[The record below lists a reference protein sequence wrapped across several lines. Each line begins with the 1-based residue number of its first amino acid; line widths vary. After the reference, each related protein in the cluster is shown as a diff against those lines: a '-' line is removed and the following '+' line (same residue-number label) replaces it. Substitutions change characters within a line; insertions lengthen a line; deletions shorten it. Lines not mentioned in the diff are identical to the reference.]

1 MSAKYEVGAIVTG
14 KVTGIQPYGAF
25 VALDEET
32 QGLIH
37 ISEITHGYVRNIEDY
52 LKVGDEVQA
61 KIVAIDEEDGKIS
74 LSMREMES
82 TKTDRKMSRRY
93 GNIKLDDSSTGF
105 NTLKEKL
112 KEWIAQ
118 SEKSNTYQKK

>member
-82 TKTDRKMSRRY
+82 SKTDRKMSRRY
-93 GNIKLDDSSTGF
+93 GNIKLDNSSTGF

>member
-1 MSAKYEVGAIVTG
+1 MSAKYEVGSIVTG

-82 TKTDRKMSRRY
+82 AKTDRKMSRRY

>member
-82 TKTDRKMSRRY
+82 AKTDRKMSRRY

>member
-1 MSAKYEVGAIVTG
+1 MSAKYEVGAIITG

-52 LKVGDEVQA
+52 LKVGDEVKA
-61 KIVAIDEEDGKIS
+61 KIVSIDEEEGKIS

-82 TKTDRKMSRRY
+82 DKTERKTSQRY
-93 GNIKLDDSSTGF
+93 RNIKLNESSAGF

-118 SEKSNTYQKK
+118 SEKNNTFQKK

>member
-82 TKTDRKMSRRY
+82 AKTDRKMPRRY

>member
-82 TKTDRKMSRRY
+82 SKTDRKMSRRY

>member
-82 TKTDRKMSRRY
+82 SKTDRKMPRRY

>member
-52 LKVGDEVQA
+52 IKVGDEVKA
-61 KIVAIDEEDGKIS
+61 KIISIDEEEGKIS

-82 TKTDRKMSRRY
+82 ENTERKTSRRQ
-93 GNIKLDDSSTGF
+93 GNIKLNNSSAGF
-105 NTLKEKL
+105 HTLKEKL
-112 KEWIAQ
+112 KEWIEQ
-118 SEKSNTYQKK
+118 SEKNNTFQK